1 MYSYDFKDFLQFFE
15 KTWQEA
21 ITEEQQEAIYNE
33 TITFEFGPYDAKV
46 PFSMV
51 SYWAVVDLLESIE
64 ESTTADTWF
73 AIRFKNYTAFVP
85 RTFESLE
92 LLTEGLIKILGDM

>member
-15 KTWQEA
+15 KTWREA
-21 ITEEQQEAIYNE
+21 ATEEQQEALYNE
-33 TITFEFGPYDAKV
+33 NVTFEFNGYDAQV

-51 SYWAVVDLLESIE
+51 VYWAVTDLLESIE
-64 ESTTADTWF
+64 EGTTADTWF
-73 AIRFKNYTAFVP
+73 AIRFKNQVAFVP

-92 LLTEGLIKILGDM
+92 LLTEGLVKILGDM